1 MFAKKY
7 QEDQKEITP
16 EITDIIKNVITPI
29 AEENTILRKN
39 LQAENYRKDQIN
51 TLILDL
57 TTKNKNEINEKKILI
72 RN

>member
-16 EITDIIKNVITPI
+16 EITDIVKNVITPI

-39 LQAENYRKDQIN
+39 VQAENYRKDQIN

-72 RN
+72 RH

>member
-16 EITDIIKNVITPI
+16 EITDIVKNVITPI

-39 LQAENYRKDQIN
+39 LQAENYRKD
-51 TLILDL
+51 
-57 TTKNKNEINEKKILI
+57 
-72 RN
+72 